1 MPTATHKNGHYGA
14 DRGGRPHEGCDFS
27 TPVGTPLYNTT
38 PVKVMHVLP
47 DPNSTGG
54 KGVIVRDQYGTDY
67 YYGHLDTIPGK
78 LKPGMQLE
86 PGTYLGSTGN
96 SGVDSKGRPYDAHL
110 HFEAWPG
117 GKRPTKQG
125 GTSANPESI
134 DPNTGKPYLNVSTYN
149 LDKDG
154 NPINSL
160 RTGDAIPSKFKAG
173 RPLPEPKNS
182 QSPGLNNDR
191 QKKEK
196 GLYDKPTRSVTP
208 SNPNNNNNDPMG
220 GFIKQRGLLNINPV
234 HKMHDSTER

>member
-27 TPVGTPLYNTT
+27 TPVGTPLYNTS
-38 PVKVMHVLP
+38 PVKVMHVLT
-47 DPNSTGG
+47 DTNSTGG

-78 LKPGMQLE
+78 LRPGQQLE
-86 PGTYLGSTGN
+86 PGTLLGTTGN
-96 SGVDSKGRPYDAHL
+96 SGVASGGKVYDAHL

-134 DPNTGKPYLNVSTYN
+134 DPNTGKPYLNVTTYN

-154 NPINSL
+154 NPINNL
-160 RTGDAIPSKFKAG
+160 RTGDAIPSNFKPG
-173 RPLPEPKNS
+173 RPLPEPGKN
-182 QSPGLNNDR
+182 QSPGVNNDKR
-191 QKKEK
+191 KKED
-196 GLYDKPTRSVTP
+196 GLYGPKPTPQVTP
-208 SNPNNNNNDPMG
+208 SGPSKSKDPLG
-220 GFIKQRGLLNINPV
+220 DFAKQRGWTSTNDV
-234 HKMHDSTER
+234 WKMHPEK